1 MGVLN
6 KETRNIQNPA
16 LGALLVWRF
25 TIGYKEGSETAA
37 HTPLPLLFTVLP
49 VVMQKDIVSFIS
61 TTRKSSGLRGF
72 TNKFNESKI
81 SKNDVIIAIHQRALN
96 MRNLTAK
103 SLALA
108 VSGNLLKVD
117 SNTGLIIPL
126 STSIP
131 KANIAES
138 INDLMKASE
147 KLGYWCSQLTM
158 HEISLILKIS
168 F

>member
-16 LGALLVWRF
+16 LGALLLWRF
-25 TIGYKEGSETAA
+25 TTGYKEGSQIAA

-49 VVMQKDIVSFIS
+49 VVMQKDILAFIS
-61 TTRKSSGLRGF
+61 STQKRTGLRGF
-72 TNKFNESKI
+72 TNKFNESKA
-81 SKNDVIIAIHQRALN
+81 SKNDLILSIHQRSLN
-96 MRNLTAK
+96 MRKLTAK

-108 VSGNLLKVD
+108 ISSNLVKVD
-117 SNTGLIIPL
+117 PTTGLTFPL
-126 STSIP
+126 STSSP

-138 INDLMKASE
+138 VNELIKASE
-147 KLGYWCSQLTM
+147 KFGFWCAQLTM
-158 HEISLILKIS
+158 HEISLVLKVS